1 MDRKPMAE
9 TEMLLTGQAPK
20 SPRYESSPT
29 LLSMSPG
36 HSCKLYC
43 FIQTQTQQ
51 GNHQAKEHVYLET
64 VSAHRFKIPYLR
76 KVVSFFIIIIFPECQ
91 TCLKVNYNF
100 FFYQSPSKIPWQRTE
115 CHQQLEEH
123 LSPLVPS
130 PHCPHRDHQDI
141 PSRDLGSS

>member
-1 MDRKPMAE
+1 MAE
-9 TEMLLTGQAPK
+9 TEMLLTGQAPR

-36 HSCKLYC
+36 HSCELYC

-51 GNHQAKEHVYLET
+51 RNHQAKEHVYLET

-100 FFYQSPSKIPWQRTE
+100 FFYQSPSKIP
-115 CHQQLEEH
+115 
-123 LSPLVPS
+123 
-130 PHCPHRDHQDI
+130 
-141 PSRDLGSS
+141 